1 MLYFHKN
8 VNDQLG
14 DKIKEAL
21 LEMSAAHQQIDI
33 ESGDSFLRENQIEI
47 KGEVQI
53 FQYLRSYKSD
63 LDYSRSLSA
72 DACVVRKDGDGKVC

>member
-8 VNDQLG
+8 AKDQLG

-21 LEMSAAHQQIDI
+21 LEMSAAHQQIDMEI
-33 ESGDSFLRENQIEI
+33 DESFLRENEVAI
-47 KGEVQI
+47 KGEKQI

-72 DACVVRKDGDGKVC
+72 DACIVRKDGDGKVC